1 MTDERDVFARDVA
14 DEPDDRPHVAADLAA
29 GQGSSDDPDALPADD
44 VAQLAGIR
52 RDADQTA
59 VASSDEVDRL
69 GTMTD
74 TRVLEGDLE
83 ARPPDGDQP
92 DEPDAE
98 NIEMLTE
105 TELRDGETDDPGEAA
120 EEGLTYIPP
129 VDPPVVM
136 GAGGMPEVA
145 AGFGT
150 TADDEPFDADHH
162 DAAMYSE
169 DERTERVREAL
180 LSHAATSGLADRLSL
195 ETVGSRIVVAG
206 TLEDL
211 EDEDEVLEVI
221 SEVDGITDIVNRIE
235 IESLG

>member
-1 MTDERDVFARDVA
+1 MTDERDLFARNVG
-14 DEPDDRPHVAADLAA
+14 DEPDDRSHVAADLAA
-29 GQGSSDDPDALPADD
+29 GQGSSDDAEALPAED

-52 RDADQTA
+52 ADADQA
-59 VASSDEVDRL
+59 AFASSEEVDRL

-74 TRVLEGDLE
+74 TRVLEGELE
-83 ARPPDGDQP
+83 ARPPDSDQP
-92 DEPDAE
+92 DEPDSA

-120 EEGLTYIPP
+120 EEGLTYVPP

-136 GAGGMPEVA
+136 GEGGMPQMA

-180 LSHAATSGLADRLSL
+180 LSHAATSAFVDRLSF

-206 TLEDL
+206 TLDDL
-211 EDEDEVLEVI
+211 DDEDQVLEVI
-221 SEVDGITDIVNRIE
+221 SDVDGITEVVNRIE
-235 IESLG
+235 IDSLG

>member
-1 MTDERDVFARDVA
+1 MTDESDVFARDLG

-29 GQGSSDDPDALPADD
+29 GQGWSDDAEALPAED

-52 RDADQTA
+52 GDVDQTA
-59 VASSDEVDRL
+59 FASSEEVDRL

-74 TRVLEGDLE
+74 TRVLEGELE
-83 ARPPDGDQP
+83 ARPPDSDQP
-92 DEPDAE
+92 DEPDAS

-120 EEGLTYIPP
+120 EEGLTYVPP

-136 GAGGMPEVA
+136 GEGGMPEIA

-162 DAAMYSE
+162 DAAMYNE

-180 LSHAATSGLADRLSL
+180 LSHAATSALVDRLSF

-206 TLEDL
+206 TLDDL
-211 EDEDEVLEVI
+211 DDEDQVLEVI
-221 SEVDGITDIVNRIE
+221 SEVDGITDVVNRIE
-235 IESLG
+235 IDALG

>member
-1 MTDERDVFARDVA
+1 MTDERDVFARDVG
-14 DEPDDRPHVAADLAA
+14 DEPDDRRHVGADLAA
-29 GQGSSDDPDALPADD
+29 GQGTSDDPEALPAED

-52 RDADQTA
+52 DDAHQTA
-59 VASSDEVDRL
+59 IASSDEVDRL

-74 TRVLEGDLE
+74 TRVYEGELEV
-83 ARPPDGDQP
+83 RPPDSDQP

-120 EEGLTYIPP
+120 EEGLTYVPP
-129 VDPPVVM
+129 VDPPVVP
-136 GAGGMPEVA
+136 GEGGMPEVA

-162 DAAMYSE
+162 DAALYDE

-180 LSHAATSGLADRLSL
+180 LSHAATSGLVDRLTF

-221 SEVDGITDIVNRIE
+221 SEVDGISDIVNRIE

>member
-1 MTDERDVFARDVA
+1 MTDERDVFARDIGE
-14 DEPDDRPHVAADLAA
+14 EPDDRPHVAADLAA
-29 GQGSSDDPDALPADD
+29 GQGTSNDRKALPAED

-52 RDADQTA
+52 NDVDQA
-59 VASSDEVDRL
+59 AFASSDEIDRL

-74 TRVLEGDLE
+74 TRVLEGELE
-83 ARPPDGDQP
+83 ARPPDSDQP

-98 NIEMLTE
+98 NIESLVA

-120 EEGLTYIPP
+120 EEGLTYVPP

-136 GAGGMPEVA
+136 GEGGMPEMA

-180 LSHAATSGLADRLSL
+180 LSHAATSALVDRLSF
-195 ETVGSRIVVAG
+195 ETVGSRVVVAG

-235 IESLG
+235 IESL

>member
-1 MTDERDVFARDVA
+1 
-14 DEPDDRPHVAADLAA
+14 
-29 GQGSSDDPDALPADD
+29 
-44 VAQLAGIR
+44 
-52 RDADQTA
+52 
-59 VASSDEVDRL
+59 
-69 GTMTD
+69 
-74 TRVLEGDLE
+74 
-83 ARPPDGDQP
+83 
-92 DEPDAE
+92 
-98 NIEMLTE
+98 MLTE
-105 TELRDGETDDPGEAA
+105 SELRDGETDDPEEAA
-120 EEGLTYIPP
+120 EEGLTYVPP

-136 GAGGMPEVA
+136 GEGGMPEIA

-162 DAAMYSE
+162 DAALYSE

-180 LSHAATSGLADRLSL
+180 LSHAATSGLVDRLSF

-206 TLEDL
+206 TLDDL

>member
-1 MTDERDVFARDVA
+1 MTDERDVFARDVG

-29 GQGSSDDPDALPADD
+29 GQGTSDDSEALPAED

-52 RDADQTA
+52 PDADQSA
-59 VASSDEVDRL
+59 VAWTDEVDRL

-74 TRVLEGDLE
+74 TRILEGDLE

-120 EEGLTYIPP
+120 EEGLTYVPP

-136 GAGGMPEVA
+136 GEGGMPEMA

-180 LSHAATSGLADRLSL
+180 LSHAATSGLVDRLSL
-195 ETVGSRIVVAG
+195 ETVGSRVVVAG

-211 EDEDEVLEVI
+211 DDEDQVLEVI

-235 IESLG
+235 IESL

>member
-1 MTDERDVFARDVA
+1 MTDERDVYARDVG

-29 GQGSSDDPDALPADD
+29 GQGASDDSEALPAED
-44 VAQLAGIR
+44 VVQLAGIR
-52 RDADQTA
+52 SDADQAA
-59 VASSDEVDRL
+59 VAWSDEVDRL
-69 GTMTD
+69 GTITD
-74 TRVLEGDLE
+74 TRVLEGELE
-83 ARPPDGDQP
+83 ARPPDSDQP

-98 NIEMLTE
+98 NIESLVA

-120 EEGLTYIPP
+120 EEGLTYVPP

-136 GAGGMPEVA
+136 GEGGMPDIA

-162 DAAMYSE
+162 DSALYGE

-180 LSHAATSGLADRLSL
+180 LSHAATSGLVDRLAL
-195 ETVGSRIVVAG
+195 ETVGSRVVVAG

-211 EDEDEVLEVI
+211 DDEDQVLEVI
-221 SEVDGITDIVNRIE
+221 SGVEGITDIINRIE
-235 IESLG
+235 IESL